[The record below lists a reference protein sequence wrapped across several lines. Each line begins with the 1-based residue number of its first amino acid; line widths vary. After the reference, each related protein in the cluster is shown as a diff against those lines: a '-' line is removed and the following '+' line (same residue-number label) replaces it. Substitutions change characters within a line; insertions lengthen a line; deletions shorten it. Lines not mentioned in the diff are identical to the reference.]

1 MASHAAFGFGAALI
15 VLLIILT
22 MIPFVKSY
30 FGSYIPNTPQLDG
43 FTSGGGQACSVG
55 GAGGDP
61 CPEGFFCDRGVDASG
76 HRTYNGT
83 CTPIY
88 I

>member
-22 MIPFVKSY
+22 MIPFVKSM
-30 FGSYIPNTPQLDG
+30 FGNYIPNTPQLEG
-43 FTSGGGQACSVG
+43 FQAGQACSVG

-61 CPEGFFCDRGVDASG
+61 CPEGFFCNRAVDASG
-76 HRTYNGT
+76 HRSYNGS